1 MIRVD
6 ITGMAE
12 VQRMLRNLADEQMP
26 YATMVTLNNV
36 AFAIQKTSKEQLQ
49 STFDKPTPLMQGA
62 TRVAKAT
69 KQALTSITYIDPPR
83 AVIAKTHE
91 LGGERGLQTLERF
104 LRGKGWLPSGYRAV
118 PMPSMP
124 VDSYGNPR
132 RTEINKIMAALASGM
147 TGARNTQTTY
157 FLIPMGVHSRLHPGI
172 YLKSYGSSGA
182 GTGNYRVNAITPMY
196 WFTSTKYK
204 PMLKW
209 DETMRAEA
217 IRIAPEEAAKAVQR
231 AIDTAM

>member
-12 VQRMLRNLADEQMP
+12 VRRLLNNLASEQLP
-26 YATMVTLNNV
+26 YAMMVTLNNV

-69 KQALTSITYIDPPR
+69 KQALTAVTYIDPPR

-118 PMPSMP
+118 PMPNMP
-124 VDSYGNPR
+124 VDAYGNPR
-132 RTEINKIMAALASGM
+132 RAEITKIMAALASGM
-147 TGARNTQTTY
+147 TGSRTTRTTY
-157 FLIPMGVHSRLHPGI
+157 FLIPIGVHSRLHPGI
-172 YLKSYGSSGA
+172 YLKSYGRIEGFQ
-182 GTGNYRVNAITPMY
+182 TNAIAPMY
-196 WFTSTKYK
+196 YFTSQPRYK
-204 PMLKW
+204 PILKW
-209 DETMRAEA
+209 DETMAAEA
-217 IRIAPEEAAKAVQR
+217 RRIAPEEAEKAVQR
-231 AIDTAM
+231 AIETARG